1 MNIVSLMIFI
11 LHFIDK
17 ISTACIIL
25 CCFLCCVMSF
35 VFISY
40 CQPRHLPNIKNI
52 TSFCFSHVNGVKV
65 NGSPLRPSLSL
76 SQSLFLSF
84 PLCVFFFSLL
94 VAGSELFLLGNN
106 LTVAVLG
113 IVIPI
118 GTCASPLPSSPLLC
132 SPLLPRRDCSSHHC
146 LLCYL

>member
-1 MNIVSLMIFI
+1 MVALS
-11 LHFIDK
+11 D
-17 ISTACIIL
+17 
-25 CCFLCCVMSF
+25 
-35 VFISY
+35 
-40 CQPRHLPNIKNI
+40 
-52 TSFCFSHVNGVKV
+52 
-65 NGSPLRPSLSL
+65 PL
-76 SQSLFLSF
+76 SLFLNLSF
-84 PLCVFFFSLL
+84 CLSHCVFFFSLL